1 MQVPRVRLAWL
12 GSVRNPS
19 GGAFDTDGFP
29 HAAVLGPIS
38 DPMVKD
44 VKGASILE
52 SVLPVHLIVVVVRVT
67 WIHPRLPVRVYHP
80 IHIIQ
85 GHLVL
90 DSLQTD

>member
-1 MQVPRVRLAWL
+1 MRPASL

-19 GGAFDTDGFP
+19 GGALDTDGFP

-44 VKGASILE
+44 LKGLSILE
-52 SVLPVHLIVVVVRVT
+52 SVLPVHLIVVVVVRVT

-85 GHLVL
+85 GHWVL
-90 DSLQTD
+90 DSLPTD